1 MNKQHIL
8 GFFDAL
14 VRTPVFLFLC
24 AVFLCGA
31 VAGGL
36 TGLYAGA
43 GDGTVDLV
51 DMLTALPEQTVKSVF
66 CAVLW
71 ILLPLG
77 CGLLRPQPLLLS
89 AVAAARGYV
98 LALTVAV
105 SLGQGG
111 SIAAACAAGL
121 PAVLSVSALLA
132 ACTMV
137 WQAGERGGPRL
148 LRACRAPYA
157 LCVLLAAAGA
167 LLRAGIAVLFR
178 G

>member
-1 MNKQHIL
+1 ML
-8 GFFDAL
+8 W
-14 VRTPVFLFLC
+14 C
-24 AVFLCGA
+24 AR
-31 VAGGL
+31 
-36 TGLYAGA
+36 LYFC
-43 GDGTVDLV
+43 
-51 DMLTALPEQTVKSVF
+51 F
-66 CAVLW
+66 CAPYFCAARLRA
-71 ILLPLG
+71 G
-77 CGLLRPQPLLLS
+77 CGLLRPQPLFLS
-89 AVAAARGYV
+89 DGVAAARGYV